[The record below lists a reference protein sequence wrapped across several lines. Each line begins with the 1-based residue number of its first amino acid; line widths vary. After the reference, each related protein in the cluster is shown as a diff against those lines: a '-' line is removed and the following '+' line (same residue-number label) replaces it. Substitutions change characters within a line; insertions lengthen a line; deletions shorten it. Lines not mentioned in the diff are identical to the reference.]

1 MNLRSIEDASDVV
14 NNNNVREVLHS
25 GGGGTAMEYE
35 PASNQ
40 ALMTQDEPMIQGMQ
54 G

>member
-1 MNLRSIEDASDVV
+1 MNLRSIEDASAVDANNVV
-14 NNNNVREVLHS
+14 LNNN
-25 GGGGTAMEYE
+25 GGVVSMEYE

>member
-14 NNNNVREVLHS
+14 NNNNSGREVLNN
-25 GGGGTAMEYE
+25 GAMEYE

-40 ALMTQDEPMIQGMQ
+40 ALMTQDEPMI
-54 G
+54 

>member
-14 NNNNVREVLHS
+14 NGNSSAREVLINN
-25 GGGGTAMEYE
+25 GGAMEYE

-40 ALMTQDEPMIQGMQ
+40 ALMTQDEPMI
-54 G
+54 